1 MSDMRDD
8 FEEAI
13 EAVGE
18 EEQPEDV
25 NHGEIAEDT
34 SATQEEPAAEAA
46 PETEAEPAG
55 DETED
60 TPAAQ
65 ADSGGSASD
74 GEHGKAPAGWTPAE
88 RELWAELPDSVR
100 ARVSKREK
108 EISDG
113 LNDQVENRK
122 LGQRYNDIASNYQA
136 TFAAEGFANNPAD
149 AVEGLV
155 KVVTGLRFGSPEQKA
170 QQIAGFIKTYG
181 VDISMLDGM
190 LAGAAPS
197 PEQQQN
203 NQMQDMMDQRMA
215 PVNQLLER
223 INQAQTD
230 RNSATNQQAGTDVNA
245 FSEQA
250 EFINDVRMDMA
261 DMMDMAAQRGQN
273 MTLQQ
278 AYDKACAIN
287 PEISKVM
294 ADRVENDRIMGN
306 NQTVQQKMNAASSIH
321 GEQGG
326 TGGGSEDLSLRD
338 MISAGFG

>member
-1 MSDMRDD
+1 
-8 FEEAI
+8 
-13 EAVGE
+13 
-18 EEQPEDV
+18 
-25 NHGEIAEDT
+25 
-34 SATQEEPAAEAA
+34 
-46 PETEAEPAG
+46 
-55 DETED
+55 
-60 TPAAQ
+60 
-65 ADSGGSASD
+65 
-74 GEHGKAPAGWTPAE
+74 
-88 RELWAELPDSVR
+88 
-100 ARVSKREK
+100 
-108 EISDG
+108 
-113 LNDQVENRK
+113 
-122 LGQRYNDIASNYQA
+122 
-136 TFAAEGFANNPAD
+136 
-149 AVEGLV
+149 
-155 KVVTGLRFGSPEQKA
+155 FGSPEQKA

-181 VDISMLDGM
+181 VDIGMLDGM

-294 ADRVENDRIMGN
+294 ADRVENARIMGN